1 MITILEVIKKSSEF
15 LLSKGIESSRFNA
28 ETLVGHALNLP
39 RMKLYMQFER
49 ILSESELE
57 LVRPIIRRRAQGEPL
72 QYITGSVDFGGEKFK
87 VDKRALIPRPETEYL
102 IELVQ
107 KRLEGKAVS
116 NILDLGTGTGA
127 IALTLAKIYPTSHV
141 VAVDLSELA
150 LDLAKENADNLGM
163 ADRVTFTK
171 SSWFNSISKLT
182 KFDVIISN
190 PPYLSEKQLESTPI
204 EVKGFEPHTA
214 LVSKD
219 NGLSDIIII
228 LENFKEYINAGGLL
242 ALETGDTQ
250 HQRILSIASDR
261 RLAPAESVKDLTG
274 RDRFIFIQN

>member
-72 QYITGSVDFGGEKFK
+72 QYITGSVDFGGLKFK

-219 NGLSDIIII
+219 NGISDIIII

-250 HQRILSIASDR
+250 HQQINL
-261 RLAPAESVKDLTG
+261 
-274 RDRFIFIQN
+274 